1 MTPNEYKAIIE
12 AANKEF
18 YGTSSSHVGGVIIA
32 LINENK

>member
-18 YGTSSSHVGGVIIA
+18 YGIDSSHVGGGG
-32 LINENK
+32 